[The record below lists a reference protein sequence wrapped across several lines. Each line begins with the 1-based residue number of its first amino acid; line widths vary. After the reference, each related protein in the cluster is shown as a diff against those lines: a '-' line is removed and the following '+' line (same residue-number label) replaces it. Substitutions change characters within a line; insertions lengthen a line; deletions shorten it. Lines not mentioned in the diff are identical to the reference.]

1 MNTIRFIIFI
11 ALASC
16 LGLGSRAQTV
26 IAFQGFEGTP
36 ADNWVFTGPVQN
48 NVAPIVSVG
57 VANYGAGYAATG
69 NASIRVGGGSTSCGT
84 GSGNCINGVASG
96 ASCNNNPNGNAVEF
110 APVDISCYQ
119 NVQVSA
125 AHRTHVFCSGQG
137 QGLDAS
143 DRLFFEVSLDGGA
156 WLTIATIIG
165 SNNCVWT
172 YATASVSCGGNP
184 AVANP
189 FVYGVPAGTQTLA
202 FRVRVQRDRADEVFY
217 LDNVSI
223 SGTSTNLTPI
233 SIQHINP

>member
-1 MNTIRFIIFI
+1 MSRFVFI
-11 ALASC
+11 LFIVITSFLSLALH
-16 LGLGSRAQTV
+16 AQTV

-36 ADNWVFTGPVQN
+36 ADNWAFTGPVQN
-48 NVAPIVSVG
+48 NVAPVVSVG

-69 NASIRVGGGSTSCGT
+69 NASIRVGGGSTACGT

-96 ASCNNNPNGNAVEF
+96 ASCSNNLNGNAVEF

-156 WLTIATIIG
+156 WLTISTVIG

-217 LDNVSI
+217 LDNVTI